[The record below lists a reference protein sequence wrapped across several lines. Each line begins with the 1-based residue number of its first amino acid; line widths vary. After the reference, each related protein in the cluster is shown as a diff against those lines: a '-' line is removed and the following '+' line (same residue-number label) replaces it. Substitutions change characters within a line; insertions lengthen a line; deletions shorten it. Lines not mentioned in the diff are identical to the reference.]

1 MSVSDRKHYAVLV
14 LCTGIGFASIQD
26 VFMKYLSGAY
36 PFHELQTIRC
46 IIAIVLV
53 IAIVLYRQGTR
64 AYRGSFQS
72 PLIWRGLLIGAGS
85 AFFYLSLPAMS
96 LADATAIYFALPLIV
111 AILSGFVVGER
122 VQPWRWVAA
131 AIGFVGVALAI
142 KPTSALFEPASILTL
157 IATFLYSLGNLFTRR
172 IDRQIPPLVVAT
184 YTGLGFIF
192 IASALALVF
201 GSGAYYEASSPSYGF
216 LTRPW
221 VMPSLRDWV
230 YICGFGVSTAIGFF
244 TFAEAYRSAPPS
256 FVAPFEYSSMIW
268 AIGLGYLFFAD
279 VPAFTT
285 LVGSAIIIVAG
296 LFLGWWEH
304 RQDRLMLLRQA

>member
-1 MSVSDRKHYAVLV
+1 MSHIDRKLYAVLV

-36 PFHELQTIRC
+36 PFHELQAIRC
-46 IIAIVLV
+46 VIAIVLV
-53 IAIVLYRQGTR
+53 IGIVLFKQGAS
-64 AYRGSFQS
+64 AYHGSFQA
-72 PLIWRGLLIGAGS
+72 PLIWRGLLLGTGS

-122 VQPWRWVAA
+122 VQPWRWLAA
-131 AIGFVGVALAI
+131 AFGFVGVALAI

-157 IATFLYSLGNLFTRR
+157 IATFLYSVGNLFTRR
-172 IDRQIPPLVVAT
+172 IDRHIPPLVVAT
-184 YTGLGFIF
+184 YTGLGFI
-192 IASALALVF
+192 IVAVVLALVF
-201 GSGAYYEASSPSYGF
+201 GSGAFYEASSPSYGF

-221 VMPSLRDWV
+221 VMPTARDWA
-230 YICGFGVSTAIGFF
+230 YIGGFAVSTAIGFF

-256 FVAPFEYSSMIW
+256 FVAPFEYSSMVW
-268 AIGLGYLFFAD
+268 AISLGYLFFAD
-279 VPAFTT
+279 VPTFTT
-285 LVGSAIIIVAG
+285 LIGSAIIISAG

-304 RQDRLMLLRQA
+304 RQDRLLLLRQS

>member
-111 AILSGFVVGER
+111 AILSGFVVG
-122 VQPWRWVAA
+122 
-131 AIGFVGVALAI
+131 
-142 KPTSALFEPASILTL
+142 
-157 IATFLYSLGNLFTRR
+157 
-172 IDRQIPPLVVAT
+172 
-184 YTGLGFIF
+184 
-192 IASALALVF
+192 
-201 GSGAYYEASSPSYGF
+201 
-216 LTRPW
+216 
-221 VMPSLRDWV
+221 
-230 YICGFGVSTAIGFF
+230 
-244 TFAEAYRSAPPS
+244 
-256 FVAPFEYSSMIW
+256 
-268 AIGLGYLFFAD
+268 
-279 VPAFTT
+279 
-285 LVGSAIIIVAG
+285 
-296 LFLGWWEH
+296 
-304 RQDRLMLLRQA
+304 